1 MEKPNPLEKSA
12 ILKAMLEKFKESL
25 LSVMPVS
32 LLVFVLSITPW
43 VDISPKELLIFVAGA
58 FLLVIGIGLFNLG
71 ADMAMTPMGQYIGQ
85 GLTASK
91 KMGILLSVGF
101 AMGLLITIAEPDL
114 TVLADQVKAVMNGT
128 LLIGTVGVGVGIL
141 LLIGVVK
148 IVFHIDLTNLLLF
161 FYMLLFCLAALLI
174 DQGKGSLMA
183 MSFDSG
189 GVTTGPITVPFI
201 MALGVGIALTVG
213 GRNASENSFGLI
225 ALCSVG
231 PILAVLALELI
242 LSVASIK
249 LLGVRRLLCGRPV
262 ILVEHGRIS
271 AENLRRTRV
280 TLDELTGRLREQGIL
295 DPATVNYA
303 ILETNGQLS
312 VFPYAKYRP
321 ASAMDAGIEARD
333 ESLPVTVIADGR
345 ILRDNLRLTGRDRTW
360 LDGCLRA
367 QKCRRKD
374 VLLLTVDGSGVVHMQ
389 RKGTR
394 K

>member
-1 MEKPNPLEKSA
+1 MLISFIRSV
-12 ILKAMLEKFKESL
+12 IL
-25 LSVMPVS
+25 
-32 LLVFVLSITPW
+32 
-43 VDISPKELLIFVAGA
+43 
-58 FLLVIGIGLFNLG
+58 
-71 ADMAMTPMGQYIGQ
+71 Y
-85 GLTASK
+85 
-91 KMGILLSVGF
+91 
-101 AMGLLITIAEPDL
+101 
-114 TVLADQVKAVMNGT
+114 
-128 LLIGTVGVGVGIL
+128 L
-141 LLIGVVK
+141 LLILVIRV
-148 IVFHIDLTNLLLF
+148 
-161 FYMLLFCLAALLI
+161 M
-174 DQGKGSLMA
+174 GKRQIGQME
-183 MSFDSG
+183 
-189 GVTTGPITVPFI
+189 
-201 MALGVGIALTVG
+201 
-213 GRNASENSFGLI
+213 ASEFVVTMLI
-225 ALCSVG
+225 ADLASVPMQNNAISLFSG
-231 PILAVLALELI
+231 LVPILAVLALELI

-249 LLGVRRLLCGRPV
+249 LLGVRRMLCGRPV

-312 VFPYAKYRP
+312 VFPYAKYRR